1 MNQLAQMLGIFK
13 QKPIG
18 KENIVYENKIEE
30 EEEVKPVYI
39 IYYFIIIVKKIGN

>member
-18 KENIVYENKIEE
+18 KENIVYERKIE

-39 IYYFIIIVKKIGN
+39 IYFFIIIVKKIGN